1 MESTVAVRARKQ
13 SAGRGG
19 LCGLVLCLVLGV
31 MILLPCGCASW
42 GDRPGLTK
50 AEVKR
55 RQKRTLRINYQEM
68 LADIDRTLMLD
79 EPSGLSDKSLP

>member
-1 MESTVAVRARKQ
+1 MESTVAVRAGKQ

-19 LCGLVLCLVLGV
+19 LRGLVLGLILGV

-42 GDRPGLTK
+42 GNRPGLTK
-50 AEVKR
+50 AEVRR
-55 RQKRTLRINYQEM
+55 RQKRNLRINYQQM

-79 EPSGLSDKSLP
+79 EPSGLSDKRLP